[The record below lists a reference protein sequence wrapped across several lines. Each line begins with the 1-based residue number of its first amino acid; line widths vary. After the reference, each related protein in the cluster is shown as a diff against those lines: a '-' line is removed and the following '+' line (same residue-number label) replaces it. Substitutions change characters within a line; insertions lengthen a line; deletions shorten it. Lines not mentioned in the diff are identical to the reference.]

1 MPSLLTRIEEWEVI
15 EKPMLHQAM
24 GRDKIALAP
33 QTTPLE
39 SDRWMVIVNV
49 VILCLTVLG
58 AGMIL
63 SSMAINEF
71 VFSRPGTTR
80 TRIVQALIVSD
91 LLLGIIGLISSGLT
105 LTGDGHLMA
114 HGTTSCSGL
123 GFMLTAILWSEHLWT
138 LLLAFVTYMILIN
151 PLHSM
156 TLWLEKKWFY
166 FYIIV
171 WVIAIMMGLIGYEV
185 YGFYPA
191 GGICFYGNNT
201 GLYAELIQFIPRAI
215 VCLTITILYS
225 RLIVF
230 LRRPDKIR
238 AKSGSTTGYSN
249 EIASDIRQRSRL
261 LPFTN
266 PFRRNR
272 ASTSSTPQANQNAAI
287 ATISGETSESSQ
299 PAELIK
305 EKDARPI
312 SAFAGKSWSLPTSPT
327 SMPANMADL
336 PPWERIELP
345 AFQIDG
351 EKFGGPAIAVGS
363 GSSLWSGWKGLGGRK
378 RPSTGSSMVS
388 PQLQEAPRFGS
399 ISSNVDDGTFS
410 PREVAGEL
418 KASAQTLVGP
428 QMEIIASGDNPEAP
442 RDYSSSISPLSENVI
457 DDVPRKRHRRA
468 NFQGTVTDSS
478 WCTHKMSSHRSFTP
492 SNLSRSDKSSAL
504 ETHRPSV
511 ATVID
516 SIESIQTP
524 KKLSVPSI
532 AFDNDA
538 FIPAVEQ
545 LPTAQSQPMRPL
557 SPIFSQSA
565 PSSRS
570 RSSSQPRTTL
580 FSNPKSLHSRQHTL
594 SGPDIGTSSAPAA
607 LEDDDLDEEMDLMKM
622 LAAAPPKVDDRFAPP
637 PGEQYELVPESMSSY
652 LNRKTAMLMLW
663 FPLGYLLLFSV
674 SFVRIIYDF
683 CGRPPHALRAISRWF
698 ILAQGLLDAI
708 IYGVVEWHTKRVVR
722 KRVRR
727 GTFSPHHSST
737 GSRVINSTARVVN
750 NITSRMTH
758 SRGNGS
764 GGGFGTDSAT
774 AINSENLPGDSGR
787 GSHQAGQTMNELRG
801 GHVTNGKSGLDT
813 RPRNGEKLV
822 LDEKQKSGNG
832 EVPSEKS

>member
-1 MPSLLTRIEEWEVI
+1 MPGLWTRVKGWEAI
-15 EKPMLHQAM
+15 KEPMLHQAV
-24 GRDKIALAP
+24 GRNTIALAP

-39 SDRWMVIVNV
+39 SDQWMVIVNI

-80 TRIVQALIVSD
+80 TRIVQALVLSD
-91 LLLGIIGLISSGLT
+91 LLLGIIGLISSSLA

-114 HGTTSCSGL
+114 HATTSCSGL

-138 LLLAFVTYMILIN
+138 LLLAFATYMILIN

-171 WVIAIMMGLIGYEV
+171 WVIAVMMGLIGYKV
-185 YGFYPA
+185 YGYYPA

-238 AKSGSTTGYSN
+238 AKTGSTTGYSY
-249 EIASDIRQRSRL
+249 ESASDAGQRSRL
-261 LPFTN
+261 SPSTN

-272 ASTSSTPQANQNAAI
+272 ASTSNTPHGNQNAAR
-287 ATISGETSESSQ
+287 APVSGETSESSQ
-299 PAELIK
+299 RIELIK
-305 EKDARPI
+305 EKDAKPI
-312 SAFAGKSWSLPTSPT
+312 SASAGKPWSFPTSPT
-327 SMPANMADL
+327 SSPANMTNL

-351 EKFGGPAIAVGS
+351 EKFGGPTTAAS
-363 GSSLWSGWKGLGGRK
+363 GPSSLWNGWKGLGGRR

-388 PQLQEAPRFGS
+388 PQIQEASKFGS
-399 ISSNVDDGTFS
+399 ISSSVDDGTVS
-410 PREVAGEL
+410 PQGVNTEL
-418 KASAQTLVGP
+418 RASSQTLTAP
-428 QMEIIASGDNPEAP
+428 QMETIVSGESPATS
-442 RDYSSSISPLSENVI
+442 RDHLSSISPSPQNITDGVSSSQHGKASSPATMTDPSLYTHRLS
-457 DDVPRKRHRRA
+457 H
-468 NFQGTVTDSS
+468 G
-478 WCTHKMSSHRSFTP
+478 SFTNLPP
-492 SNLSRSDKSSAL
+492 SDISRAI
-504 ETHRPSV
+504 ENRRPSV
-511 ATVID
+511 ATVVEP
-516 SIESIQTP
+516 IERTKAS
-524 KKLSVPSI
+524 KKLSMPSK
-532 AFDNDA
+532 ALDNDA
-538 FIPAVEQ
+538 FITSVEQ
-545 LPTAQSQPMRPL
+545 SVQPQPMRPL
-557 SPIFSQSA
+557 SPIISQSIA
-565 PSSRS
+565 
-570 RSSSQPRTTL
+570 SQPRSPSQPHTAL

-594 SGPDIGTSSAPAA
+594 SGPDVGTSSAPAV
-607 LEDDDLDEEMDLMKM
+607 LEADEFDEEMEVDLIKM
-622 LAAAPPKVDDRFAPP
+622 LAAAPSNVDDRFAPP
-637 PGEQYELVPESMSSY
+637 AGEHSELVPESISSY

-663 FPLGYLLLFSV
+663 FPLGYIFLFSV
-674 SFVRIIYDF
+674 SFVRIIYDL
-683 CGRPPHALRAISRWF
+683 CGNPPHALRAISRWF

-708 IYGVVEWHTKRVVR
+708 IYGVIEWHTKRVVR

-727 GTFSPHHSST
+727 GTFSPHRSST
-737 GSRVINSTARVVN
+737 GSKVANSTARVVIG
-750 NITSRMTH
+750 ITSRMTH

-764 GGGFGTDSAT
+764 GSGFGIGSAT
-774 AINSENLPGDSGR
+774 ARNRENMPGGSGR
-787 GSHQAGQTMNELRG
+787 VSHQAEQTRSGLYGVHATSVKN
-801 GHVTNGKSGLDT
+801 GLDT
-813 RPRNGEKLV
+813 SPRNEEEPV

-832 EVPSEKS
+832 EVLSKKS

>member
-1 MPSLLTRIEEWEVI
+1 M
-15 EKPMLHQAM
+15 
-24 GRDKIALAP
+24 
-33 QTTPLE
+33 
-39 SDRWMVIVNV
+39 
-49 VILCLTVLG
+49 
-58 AGMIL
+58 
-63 SSMAINEF
+63 
-71 VFSRPGTTR
+71 
-80 TRIVQALIVSD
+80 
-91 LLLGIIGLISSGLT
+91 
-105 LTGDGHLMA
+105 
-114 HGTTSCSGL
+114 
-123 GFMLTAILWSEHLWT
+123 
-138 LLLAFVTYMILIN
+138 
-151 PLHSM
+151 
-156 TLWLEKKWFY
+156 
-166 FYIIV
+166 
-171 WVIAIMMGLIGYEV
+171 
-185 YGFYPA
+185 
-191 GGICFYGNNT
+191 
-201 GLYAELIQFIPRAI
+201 
-215 VCLTITILYS
+215 
-225 RLIVF
+225 
-230 LRRPDKIR
+230 
-238 AKSGSTTGYSN
+238 
-249 EIASDIRQRSRL
+249 
-261 LPFTN
+261 
-266 PFRRNR
+266 
-272 ASTSSTPQANQNAAI
+272 
-287 ATISGETSESSQ
+287 
-299 PAELIK
+299 
-305 EKDARPI
+305 
-312 SAFAGKSWSLPTSPT
+312 
-327 SMPANMADL
+327 SMPANMTDL

-399 ISSNVDDGTFS
+399 ISSSVDDGTFS
-410 PREVAGEL
+410 PRGVAGEL

-478 WCTHKMSSHRSFTP
+478 WCTHKMSSHGSFTP

-545 LPTAQSQPMRPL
+545 LPTAQSQPVRPL

-570 RSSSQPRTTL
+570 RSSSQPRTTP

-622 LAAAPPKVDDRFAPP
+622 LAAAPPKVDDRFALP

-663 FPLGYLLLFSV
+663 FPLGV
-674 SFVRIIYDF
+674 SLY
-683 CGRPPHALRAISRWF
+683 A
-698 ILAQGLLDAI
+698 
-708 IYGVVEWHTKRVVR
+708 
-722 KRVRR
+722 
-727 GTFSPHHSST
+727 
-737 GSRVINSTARVVN
+737 
-750 NITSRMTH
+750 
-758 SRGNGS
+758 
-764 GGGFGTDSAT
+764 
-774 AINSENLPGDSGR
+774 
-787 GSHQAGQTMNELRG
+787 
-801 GHVTNGKSGLDT
+801 
-813 RPRNGEKLV
+813 
-822 LDEKQKSGNG
+822 
-832 EVPSEKS
+832 